1 MKVVSERKLKRAG
14 SYRSVFAGCLAAVLL
29 SACGGNREQ
38 KSAEETSVEE
48 TAKIPVK
55 VQKVTEQPVEQLI
68 ELTGNIQA
76 FKNNDIATTVPGRIT
91 DIFVE
96 VGDRV
101 HKGQKL
107 VQMDRTNLLQA
118 RIQLQN
124 TEKELARVDTLFRL
138 GSATQQQLDQ
148 LTTQVDV
155 AREALRN
162 LEENTTLLSPID
174 GVVTLR
180 NFDPKNIYPGAPAI
194 LNVQQISPVKVL
206 IGISEAYF
214 PRVKAGMTVKVR
226 LDVYPDKLFEGK
238 ISIVYPTIN
247 QASRTFMAE
256 VSIPNSD
263 TALRPGMFARV
274 ELNFGTMSHV
284 VVPDRAV
291 IKQVG
296 TNHKYV
302 FVVENG
308 IAYQKKVEI
317 GRRDGTS
324 YELLSGVENGAF
336 VVTAGQ
342 SKLLDGTKVT
352 ITDN

>member
-1 MKVVSERKLKRAG
+1 MKGFSVRKLNG
-14 SYRSVFAGCLAAVLL
+14 SDGYRSVIAGCLTAVLL
-29 SACGGNREQ
+29 SACGGNSEQQVREE
-38 KSAEETSVEE
+38 AVAAA
-48 TAKIPVK
+48 TAKTAVK

-76 FKNNDIATTVPGRIT
+76 FKSNDIATTVPGRII
-91 DIFVE
+91 DIFAE

-101 HKGQKL
+101 QKGQKL
-107 VQMDRTNLLQA
+107 VQMDRSNLLQA
-118 RIQLQN
+118 TIQLQN
-124 TEKELARVDTLFRL
+124 AERELARVDTLFRL

-155 AREALRN
+155 AREALRH

-174 GVVTLR
+174 GVVTIR

-206 IGISEAYF
+206 IGISETYF
-214 PRVKAGMTVKVR
+214 PRVKEGMAVKVR

-238 ISIVYPTIN
+238 IAIVYPTIN
-247 QASRTFMAE
+247 QTSRTFTAE
-256 VSIPNSD
+256 VTIPNSD
-263 TALRPGMFARV
+263 TMLRPGMFARV
-274 ELNFGTMSHV
+274 ELNFGTMMHV
-284 VVPDRAV
+284 VAPDMAV

-296 TNHKYV
+296 TNNRYV

-308 IAYQKKVEI
+308 VAYQKKVEI
-317 GRRDGTS
+317 GRRDGTN
-324 YELLSGVENGAF
+324 YELLSGVENGAS
-336 VVTAGQ
+336 VVVAGQ

-352 ITDN
+352 VTN

>member
-1 MKVVSERKLKRAG
+1 MMMTAI
-14 SYRSVFAGCLAAVLL
+14 FL
-29 SACGGNREQ
+29 SACGGGKETTPATGGTT
-38 KSAEETSVEE
+38 AETDKVL
-48 TAKIPVK
+48 VK

-68 ELTGNIQA
+68 ELTGNVQA
-76 FKNNDIATTVPGRIT
+76 FKSNDIATTIPGRIT

-101 HKGQKL
+101 RKGQTL

-118 RIQLQN
+118 RIQLLN
-124 TEKELARVDTLFRL
+124 AEKELARVDTLYRM
-138 GSATQQQLDQ
+138 GSATQQQFDQ

-174 GVVTLR
+174 GVVTAR

-206 IGISEAYF
+206 ISISETYF
-214 PRVKAGMTVKVR
+214 PRVKNGMEVKVR
-226 LDVYPDKLFEGK
+226 LDVYPDKLFTGK

-247 QASRTFMAE
+247 QLTRTFEVE

-263 TALRPGMFARV
+263 LTLRPGMFARV
-274 ELNFGTMSHV
+274 ELNFGTMNHV
-284 VVPDRAV
+284 VVPDLAV

-308 IAYQKKVEI
+308 VASQRKVEI

-324 YELLSGVENGAF
+324 YELLSGVENGAD
-336 VVTAGQ
+336 VVIAGQ
-342 SKLLDGTKVT
+342 SKLLDGTEVKL
-352 ITDN
+352 